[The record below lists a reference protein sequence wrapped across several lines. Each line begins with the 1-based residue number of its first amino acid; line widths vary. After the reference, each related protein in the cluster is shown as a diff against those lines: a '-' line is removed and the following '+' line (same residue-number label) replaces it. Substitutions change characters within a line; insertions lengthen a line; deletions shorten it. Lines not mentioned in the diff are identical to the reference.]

1 MCFMS
6 TVYFYFCISYS
17 CIILFIWWCWIFN
30 CSAWAFSSCKG
41 WELLFLAVHR
51 LWALGLQQLQL
62 TGSGAPA
69 QQLQCT
75 GSVAPR
81 HAGSPRIRGGAHVS
95 CIGRWIL
102 NQ

>member
-1 MCFMS
+1 MS

-51 LWALGLQQLQL
+51 LWALGLQQLQHM
-62 TGSGAPA
+62 GSAVGSSRALEH
-69 QQLQCT
+69 QL
-75 GSVAPR
+75 S
-81 HAGSPRIRGGAHVS
+81 S
-95 CIGRWIL
+95 CSA
-102 NQ
+102 